1 MTFDLLISRTAGT
14 AEKQATAPKILGFK
28 LRTEVKQAPITA
40 GEFHEAM
47 KGAPILKKVDDCT
60 YWLRHHSGMPWLSVT
75 HDKSGDGVIT
85 LSLSY
90 LHYQFPVVA
99 LDAFDVALSL
109 ANSLAGDL
117 REEMGDRKVTTEN
130 IDSLL
135 DVNGPYVKHLV
146 KVWEASRQDTDMN
159 GDAPL
164 EIPLGPIDRVSEYF
178 VFHIAPST
186 AVELSSLQQRLNWRV
201 VKDSSMVSNGR
212 IVAFMLADQDGLRT
226 TKVFQRPDGILQ
238 VHPYYWQLPF
248 SQSAPAT
255 LGAVEAI
262 GALVGGS
269 IKFNGVEFGR
279 ELSDK
284 IRSNS
289 KGLGVEFYHWWLSC
303 N

>member
-1 MTFDLLISRTAGT
+1 MTFDLMISRMSGA
-14 AEKQATAPKILGFK
+14 ADKRATAPKILGFK
-28 LRTEVKQAPITA
+28 LRTEVKQGPITA
-40 GEFHEAM
+40 IEFHEAM

-60 YWLRHHSGMPWLSVT
+60 YWLSHHSGMPWLSVN
-75 HDKSGDGVIT
+75 HDQSGDGVIT

-117 REEMGDRKVTTEN
+117 REEIGDRKVTREN

-159 GDAPL
+159 GHAPL
-164 EIPLGPIDRVSEYF
+164 EIPLGPVDRVSEYF
-178 VFHIAPST
+178 VFHIEPSS
-186 AVELSSLQQRLNWRV
+186 AVELSGLQQRLNWKI
-201 VKDSSMVSNGR
+201 VKDSAMSSNGKV
-212 IVAFMLADQDGLRT
+212 VAAMLADQDGRST
-226 TKVFQRPDGILQ
+226 TKVFQRPDGIFQ

-248 SQSAPAT
+248 SLSAPAT
-255 LGAVEAI
+255 LKAAEAI
-262 GALVGGS
+262 AATVGGS

-279 ELSDK
+279 ALAEEV
-284 IRSNS
+284 RSNCS
-289 KGLGVEFYHWWLSC
+289 GLGVEFYQWWLSR

>member
-1 MTFDLLISRTAGT
+1 M
-14 AEKQATAPKILGFK
+14 
-28 LRTEVKQAPITA
+28 
-40 GEFHEAM
+40 
-47 KGAPILKKVDDCT
+47 
-60 YWLRHHSGMPWLSVT
+60 
-75 HDKSGDGVIT
+75 
-85 LSLSY
+85 
-90 LHYQFPVVA
+90 
-99 LDAFDVALSL
+99 
-109 ANSLAGDL
+109 
-117 REEMGDRKVTTEN
+117 
-130 IDSLL
+130 
-135 DVNGPYVKHLV
+135 NGPYVKHLV
-146 KVWEASRQDTDMN
+146 KVWEVSRQDTDMN

-186 AVELSSLQQRLNWRV
+186 AVELSSLQQRLNWRI
-201 VKDSSMVSNGR
+201 VKESAMVSNGKV
-212 IVAFMLADQDGLRT
+212 VAAMLADQDGRPT

-262 GALVGGS
+262 GAIVGGS

-289 KGLGVEFYHWWLSC
+289 KGLGVEFYQWWLSC